1 MYASARLDHGDL
13 DNGLAKR
20 DRAENVDRDATDPK
34 WWPLDRLVDHMGK
47 KGSRWSAVLSRAVP
61 RALGGPGR
69 LISPVPARQVIG
81 HGFF

>member
-34 WWPLDRLVDHMGK
+34 WPLDRLVDHMSK

-61 RALGGPGR
+61 RALSGPGR
-69 LISPVPARQVIG
+69 LVSPVPARPVIG
-81 HGFF
+81 LGFF